1 MNQTIHISSL
11 DQQVAQANFIA
22 KVYAWMSAALVITG
36 LTAYYV
42 AGQPSI
48 VETIFSN
55 KIYYYGLFFATL
67 GIVFVFNAMINR
79 MSVALAG
86 GIFITYSVLMGIMLS
101 SIFLIYTSSSIASCF
116 FITAGTFM
124 GMSAFGYYTK
134 RDLTAMGNLLYM
146 ALLGIVIAS
155 VVNIFIHSTMLY
167 WITTY
172 IGVIIFVGLIA
183 YDTQKIKDMN
193 DSVPAGSDAQ
203 KKLAMI
209 GAMSLYLDFINLFLY
224 ILRIFGGRKD

>member
-1 MNQTIHISSL
+1 MNQTIHITSL
-11 DQQVAQANFIA
+11 EQQVAQANFIS

-67 GIVFVFNAMINR
+67 GIVFVFNAMINK

-146 ALLGIVIAS
+146 ALLGIIIAS
-155 VVNIFIHSTMLY
+155 VVNMFIHSTMLY

>member
-11 DQQVAQANFIA
+11 DQQVAQANFIS

-67 GIVFVFNAMINR
+67 GIVFVFNSMINR

-146 ALLGIVIAS
+146 ALLGIIIAS

-209 GAMSLYLDFINLFLY
+209 GAMSLYLDLITLFLY
-224 ILRIFGGRKD
+224 ILRKFGGRKD

>member
-11 DQQVAQANFIA
+11 DQQVAQANFIS

-67 GIVFVFNAMINR
+67 GIVFVFNSMINR

-146 ALLGIVIAS
+146 ALLGIIIAS

>member
-1 MNQTIHISSL
+1 MNQTIHITSL
-11 DQQVAQANFIA
+11 EQQVAQANFIS

-146 ALLGIVIAS
+146 ALLGIIIAS
-155 VVNIFIHSTMLY
+155 VVNIFLHSTMLY